1 MLCFKCDAC
10 GKLFNTVDL
19 QKKDVVEVLSSTRDE
34 GGYPV
39 TIHVCRSCAD
49 KLMDWCHR
57 EQRDNRAG
65 EPES

>member
-10 GKLFNTVDL
+10 GRLFNTVDL
-19 QKKDVVEVLSSTRDE
+19 CRKDVVEVLSSTRDE

-39 TIHVCRSCAD
+39 SIHVCASCAD
-49 KLMDWCHR
+49 KLIDWCRR
-57 EQRDNRAG
+57 ELEDNRAG